1 MDVRGTTQSW
11 DFQCRA
17 FCVLPLFLPLIML
30 FDEYGERWATL
41 KLLANSTAK
50 MRSQEVIA
58 AARGRSSFDGPVKGQ
73 WWAEDDAREAQ
84 LFVKVENLYKK
95 ALQECKVDF
104 NLMISSPTLARTL
117 VLTTSRLIRSKARQ
131 IKRKARRKRGG
142 GSSAT

>member
-11 DFQCRA
+11 HFHCKA
-17 FCVLPLFLPLIML
+17 FRVPPLFLPLIML
-30 FDEYGERWATL
+30 FDEYGERWTTL

-50 MRSQEVIA
+50 MRSQEAIA
-58 AARGRSSFDGPVKGQ
+58 AAGGRSNFDGPVKEQ

-104 NLMISSPTLARTL
+104 NLMIPSPTLARTL